1 MRGTTNSQR
10 GTGGGGEKLVISLK
24 TNQASHEDLIGAKFS
39 VVINGNATEYT
50 WQGASMTIPVSP
62 MLRYTVEFGEVEGYA
77 KPESVTHTAVA
88 GNDRFITGTYNTE
101 LVTVNV
107 SADKG
112 TVSGYEVTI
121 AKVNN
126 YGSNNEY
133 TEVEYIEA
141 TGSQY
146 IDTGFI
152 PNQDTR
158 IVVKMEDVV
167 VSGVNDFYFGT
178 RTSATSNAFFFSY
191 SSDGSYRSGYNK
203 TNSAVSSSYTQSG
216 VFTVDKNK
224 GVTYI
229 NGTQVSSVTY
239 ASFTCPANLVIG
251 GINTKGT
258 INYATAKYYAC
269 QIYDNGT
276 LIRDYVPV
284 VNKSGIAGLYDKVNN
299 TFYSSASST
308 AFIAGDIVSEVIIT
322 QTNSSANHKI
332 PYGISY
338 LVSASE
344 IITHVTPDKQ
354 IFTAS
359 QISRIVSVKYGTIPY
374 GVYVQGV
381 SGKLYTVSEWDN
393 QETAN
398 GVAVLTNKCK
408 FVIATEHHS
417 GKMYYGGD
425 WIQIAGVTTTSD
437 ISVAKTDYDGEVQ
450 TTKIIN
456 ALTGVNDGYVTGA
469 PPAEYCR
476 NYTFPNGKK
485 GYMGA
490 AGEWQAAIDNI
501 DAINSA
507 MSLIGGL
514 NILSAYWTS
523 TLSEYVNGGGA
534 WYKSDWSGSNPNAL
548 KCYFKANNGIATAR
562 AFCSI

>member
-24 TNQASHEDLIGAKFS
+24 TNQASPEDLIGAKFS
-39 VVINGNATEYT
+39 VVISGNATEYT
-50 WQGASMTIPVSP
+50 WQGTSITIPIPS
-62 MLRYTVEFGEVEGYA
+62 MLNYTVEFGEVEGYA

-88 GNDRFITGTYNTE
+88 GNDRFVTGTYNTE

-167 VSGVNDFYFGT
+167 VSGVNDFYFGA

-258 INYATAKYYAC
+258 ISYATAKYYAC

-299 TFYSSASST
+299 AFYSSASST
-308 AFIAGDIVSEVIIT
+308 AFEAGGKFGDVISI
-322 QTNSSANHKI
+322 QTTSSATYKLAHGVEFAVKGNDVFGYAV
-332 PYGISY
+332 PDAQYF
-338 LVSASE
+338 
-344 IITHVTPDKQ
+344 IT
-354 IFTAS
+354 S
-359 QISRIVSVKYGTIPY
+359 QFSRNINYVYKYSPI
-374 GVYVQGV
+374 GVFIQGK
-381 SGKLYTVSEWDN
+381 SKSLYSVSEWSS
-393 QETAN
+393 QETPN
-398 GVAVLTNKCK
+398 GIAVCTENCK
-408 FVIATEHHS
+408 FIIAPKDFTT
-417 GKMYYGGD
+417 YYVWTNNYITQDEPYYNTIELAKNDFNGYGN
-425 WIQIAGVTTTSD
+425 T
-437 ISVAKTDYDGEVQ
+437 SVA
-450 TTKIIN
+450 IN
-456 ALTGVNDGYVTGA
+456 KGGSNMLAATA
-469 PPAEYCR
+469 AR
-476 NYTFPNGKK
+476 NYKFPNGEA
-485 GYMGA
+485 GYIGS
-490 AGEWQAAIDNI
+490 AGEWQAVFDNLNE
-501 DAINSA
+501 INTAFSKINI
-507 MSLIGGL
+507 SLSIQYTSFWSSTSYSSSRVYKVYWRRSGSESPSIG
-514 NILSAYWTS
+514 
-523 TLSEYVNGGGA
+523 NGGADYMG
-534 WYKSDWSGSNPNAL
+534 DQNIVHPFGQL
-548 KCYFKANNGIATAR
+548 IL
-562 AFCSI
+562 